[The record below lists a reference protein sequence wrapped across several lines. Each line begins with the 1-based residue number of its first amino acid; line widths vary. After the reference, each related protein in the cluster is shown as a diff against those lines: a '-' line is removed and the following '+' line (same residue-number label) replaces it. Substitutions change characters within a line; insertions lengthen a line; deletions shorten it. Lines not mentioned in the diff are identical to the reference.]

1 MADPGPTGSGAPAG
15 GPGSVGSAGDDATG
29 VGRPPVRL
37 VGVGDEGLVA
47 GLRRAWTEE
56 QLEQPVDD
64 PAYADRFA
72 AWWAAEADRR
82 LIWVAWVAGSP
93 VGMLNVTV
101 FERMPRPDR
110 PPSRWGYLGNAFVLR
125 GHRSSGIGALLLDAA
140 VSYAREAGFVRLV
153 LAPGERSVPFY
164 QRAGFRPAN
173 DLMLLDLE

>member
-1 MADPGPTGSGAPAG
+1 
-15 GPGSVGSAGDDATG
+15 VGDLE
-29 VGRPPVRL
+29 VRL
-37 VGVGDEGLVA
+37 VAAADLELVA

-56 QLEQPVDD
+56 QLGEPVDD
-64 PAYADRFA
+64 AGYEDRFA

-82 LIWVAWVAGSP
+82 LLWVATVAGEP

-125 GHRSSGIGALLLDAA
+125 RHRNSGIGAVLLDAA
-140 VSYAREAGFVRLV
+140 VSHAREAGFVRLV

-164 QRAGFRPAN
+164 GRAGFRPAN
-173 DLMLLDLE
+173 DLMLLELN